1 MDVKPETGTATNT
14 FPDTC
19 IDPKAGTF
27 PDIRFEQEAGIFHG
41 TSAEPRAS
49 VAADAGIGQDARVER
64 GSFRARHAGGSH
76 GKPAH
81 ARGWR
86 GLAAPCTLLVLLAAL
101 LAGGC
106 VSPHGAVV
114 ADVDAT
120 SWHAPAVIDLAN
132 TDTTTLRDMDVFL
145 RCNDLFAEDS
155 LTVRIAVLTPD
166 SLRCEEPFVLTVPHA
181 HTPAAIARET
191 VLPYRR
197 RIRFARTGDYRITIT
212 PGRPVK
218 GVEAVGINIVKSE

>member
-1 MDVKPETGTATNT
+1 M
-14 FPDTC
+14 
-19 IDPKAGTF
+19 
-27 PDIRFEQEAGIFHG
+27 
-41 TSAEPRAS
+41 
-49 VAADAGIGQDARVER
+49 
-64 GSFRARHAGGSH
+64 
-76 GKPAH
+76 
-81 ARGWR
+81 
-86 GLAAPCTLLVLLAAL
+86 
-101 LAGGC
+101 
-106 VSPHGAVV
+106 SPHGAIV
-114 ADVDAT
+114 ADVDAA
-120 SWHAPAVIDLAN
+120 SWHAPAVIDLDN

-155 LTVRIAVLTPD
+155 LTMRIAVLTPD
-166 SLRCEEPFVLTVPHA
+166 SLRCEEPLVLTVPHA